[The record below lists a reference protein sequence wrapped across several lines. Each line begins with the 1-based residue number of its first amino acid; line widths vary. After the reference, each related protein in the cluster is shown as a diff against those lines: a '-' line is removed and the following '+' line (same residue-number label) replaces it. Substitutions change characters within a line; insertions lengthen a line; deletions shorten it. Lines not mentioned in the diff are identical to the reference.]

1 MVQSR
6 DDYLEIYEM
15 YKDIANPVE
24 RQRLMKNERNRRWK
38 KANRDKVRAARKRY
52 TIKYPEKVKQES
64 MVFRQEHP
72 EYAKK
77 WYTKHKEEAKE
88 WWQNRSEEQK
98 AAKAE
103 YNKNWKNKQYTENTV
118 YRLRIIISTSMMRSI
133 KKNKTNKRLYR
144 YLGYTIEE
152 LKEHLEHQFED
163 WMNWDNL
170 GLTATK
176 EKETWQIDHIIPVNT
191 FNIKEIGDEE
201 FRKCWALDNLRPL
214 DSYIN
219 NRRPKDGSD
228 IKGIE

>member
-15 YKDIANPVE
+15 YKDIADPVE

-52 TIKYPEKVKQES
+52 AIKYPEKVKQES

-103 YNKNWKNKQYTENTV
+103 YNKNWKNKQYTENTI

-144 YLGYTIEE
+144 YLGYSIEE

-170 GLTATK
+170 GLTANK

>member
-1 MVQSR
+1 MFANIE
-6 DDYLEIYEM
+6 DPLER
-15 YKDIANPVE
+15 A
-24 RQRLMKNERNRRWK
+24 RLMKNERTRRWK
-38 KANRDKVRAARKRY
+38 LENKDKVRAARKRHVKKY
-52 TIKYPEKVKQES
+52 SEKIKKEAKKYRE
-64 MVFRQEHP
+64 EHP
-72 EYAKK
+72 EYKK
-77 WYTKHKEEAKE
+77 EWYKQHKVEAKE
-88 WWQNRSEEQK
+88 WWNNRSKEQK
-98 AAKAE
+98 QAKAE
-103 YNKNWKNKQYTENTV
+103 YNKVWKKDRYKNNNNYKI
-118 YRLRIIISTSMMRSI
+118 RCIISSAVRRSLKGMKKGDSI
-133 KKNKTNKRLYR
+133 KNI
-144 YLGYTIEE
+144 LGYTIEE

-191 FNIKEIGDEE
+191 FNILEIGDEE

>member
-15 YKDIANPVE
+15 YKDIADPVE

-52 TIKYPEKVKQES
+52 AIKYPEKVKQES

-170 GLTATK
+170 GLTANK
-176 EKETWQIDHIIPVNT
+176 EKETWQVDHIIPVNT

>member
-1 MVQSR
+1 MQKKY
-6 DDYLEIYEM
+6 DGIDEMFANIEDPLER
-15 YKDIANPVE
+15 A
-24 RQRLMKNERNRRWK
+24 RLMKNERTRRWK
-38 KANRDKVRAARKRY
+38 LENKDKVRAARKRHVKKY
-52 TIKYPEKVKQES
+52 SEKIKKEAKKYRE
-64 MVFRQEHP
+64 EHP
-72 EYAKK
+72 EYKK
-77 WYTKHKEEAKE
+77 EWYKQHKVEAKE
-88 WWQNRSEEQK
+88 WWNNRSKAQK
-98 AAKAE
+98 QAKVE
-103 YNKNWKNKQYTENTV
+103 YNKVWKKDRYKNNNNYKI
-118 YRLRIIISTSMMRSI
+118 RCIISSAVRRSLKGMKKGDSI
-133 KKNKTNKRLYR
+133 KNI
-144 YLGYTIEE
+144 LGYSIEE

-170 GLTATK
+170 GLTANK

>member
-1 MVQSR
+1 MQKKY
-6 DDYLEIYEM
+6 DGIDEMFANIEDPLER
-15 YKDIANPVE
+15 A
-24 RQRLMKNERNRRWK
+24 RLMKNERTRRWK
-38 KANRDKVRAARKRY
+38 LENKDKVRAARKRHVKKY
-52 TIKYPEKVKQES
+52 SEKIKKEAKKYRE
-64 MVFRQEHP
+64 EHP
-72 EYAKK
+72 EYKK
-77 WYTKHKEEAKE
+77 EWYKQHKVEAKE
-88 WWQNRSEEQK
+88 WWNNRSKEQK
-98 AAKAE
+98 QAKAE
-103 YNKNWKNKQYTENTV
+103 YNKVWKKDRYKNNNNYKI
-118 YRLRIIISTSMMRSI
+118 RCIISSAVRRSLKGMKKGDSI
-133 KKNKTNKRLYR
+133 KNI
-144 YLGYTIEE
+144 LGYSIEE

-170 GLTATK
+170 GLTANK

>member
-1 MVQSR
+1 MQKKY
-6 DDYLEIYEM
+6 DGIDEMFANIEDPLER
-15 YKDIANPVE
+15 A
-24 RQRLMKNERNRRWK
+24 RLMKNERTRRWK
-38 KANRDKVRAARKRY
+38 LENKDKVRAARKRHVKKY
-52 TIKYPEKVKQES
+52 SKKIKKEAKKYRE
-64 MVFRQEHP
+64 EHP
-72 EYAKK
+72 EYKK
-77 WYTKHKEEAKE
+77 EWYKQHKVEAKE
-88 WWQNRSEEQK
+88 WWNNRSKEQK
-98 AAKAE
+98 QAKAE
-103 YNKNWKNKQYTENTV
+103 YNKVWKKDRYKNNNNYKI
-118 YRLRIIISTSMMRSI
+118 RCIISSAVRRSLKGMKKGDSI
-133 KKNKTNKRLYR
+133 KNI
-144 YLGYTIEE
+144 LGYTIEE

-170 GLTATK
+170 GLTANK

>member
-1 MVQSR
+1 MQKKY
-6 DDYLEIYEM
+6 DGIDEMFANIEDPLER
-15 YKDIANPVE
+15 A
-24 RQRLMKNERNRRWK
+24 RLMKNERTRRWK
-38 KANRDKVRAARKRY
+38 LENKDKVRAARKRHVKKY
-52 TIKYPEKVKQES
+52 SEKIKKEAKKYRE
-64 MVFRQEHP
+64 EHP
-72 EYAKK
+72 EYKK
-77 WYTKHKEEAKE
+77 EWYKQHKVEAKE
-88 WWQNRSEEQK
+88 WWNNRSKEQK
-98 AAKAE
+98 QAKAE
-103 YNKNWKNKQYTENTV
+103 YNKVWKKDRYKNNNNYKI
-118 YRLRIIISTSMMRSI
+118 RCIISSAVRRSLKGMKKGDSI
-133 KKNKTNKRLYR
+133 KNI
-144 YLGYTIEE
+144 LGYTIEE

-201 FRKCWALDNLRPL
+201 FRKCWALDNLIPL

>member
-1 MVQSR
+1 MQKKY
-6 DDYLEIYEM
+6 DGIDEMFANIEDPLER
-15 YKDIANPVE
+15 A
-24 RQRLMKNERNRRWK
+24 RLMKNERTRRWK
-38 KANRDKVRAARKRY
+38 LENKDKVRAARKRHVKKY
-52 TIKYPEKVKQES
+52 SEKIKKEAKKYRE
-64 MVFRQEHP
+64 EHP
-72 EYAKK
+72 EYKK
-77 WYTKHKEEAKE
+77 EWYKQHKVEAKE
-88 WWQNRSEEQK
+88 WWNNRSKAQK
-98 AAKAE
+98 QAKAE
-103 YNKNWKNKQYTENTV
+103 YNKVWKKDRYKNNNNYKI
-118 YRLRIIISTSMMRSI
+118 RCIISSAVRRSLKGMKKGDSI
-133 KKNKTNKRLYR
+133 KNI
-144 YLGYTIEE
+144 LGYSIEE

-170 GLTATK
+170 GLTANK

>member
-1 MVQSR
+1 MQKKY
-6 DDYLEIYEM
+6 DGIDEMFANIEDPLER
-15 YKDIANPVE
+15 A
-24 RQRLMKNERNRRWK
+24 RLMKNERTRRWK
-38 KANRDKVRAARKRY
+38 LENKDKVRAARKRHVKKY
-52 TIKYPEKVKQES
+52 SEKIKKEAKKYRE
-64 MVFRQEHP
+64 EHP
-72 EYAKK
+72 EYKK
-77 WYTKHKEEAKE
+77 EWYKQHKVEAKE
-88 WWQNRSEEQK
+88 WWNNRSKEQK
-98 AAKAE
+98 QAKAE
-103 YNKNWKNKQYTENTV
+103 YNKVWKKDRYKNNNNYKI
-118 YRLRIIISTSMMRSI
+118 RCIISSAVRRSLKGMKKGDSI
-133 KKNKTNKRLYR
+133 KNI
-144 YLGYTIEE
+144 LGYTIEE

-191 FNIKEIGDEE
+191 FNIKKIGDEE

>member
-1 MVQSR
+1 MQKKY
-6 DDYLEIYEM
+6 DGIDEMFANIEDPLER
-15 YKDIANPVE
+15 A
-24 RQRLMKNERNRRWK
+24 RLMKNERTRRWK
-38 KANRDKVRAARKRY
+38 LENKDKVRAARKRHVKKY
-52 TIKYPEKVKQES
+52 SEKIKKEAKKYRE
-64 MVFRQEHP
+64 EHP
-72 EYAKK
+72 EYKK
-77 WYTKHKEEAKE
+77 EWYKQHKVEAKE
-88 WWQNRSEEQK
+88 WWNNRSKEQK
-98 AAKAE
+98 QAKAE
-103 YNKNWKNKQYTENTV
+103 YNKVWKKARYKNNNNYKI
-118 YRLRIIISTSMMRSI
+118 RCIISSAVRRSLKGMKKGDSI
-133 KKNKTNKRLYR
+133 KNI
-144 YLGYTIEE
+144 LGYTIEE

-170 GLTATK
+170 GLTANK

>member
-1 MVQSR
+1 MQKKY
-6 DDYLEIYEM
+6 DGIDEMFANIEDPLER
-15 YKDIANPVE
+15 A
-24 RQRLMKNERNRRWK
+24 RLMKNERTRRWK
-38 KANRDKVRAARKRY
+38 LENKDKVRAARKRHVKKY
-52 TIKYPEKVKQES
+52 SEKIKKEAKKYRE
-64 MVFRQEHP
+64 EHP
-72 EYAKK
+72 EYKK
-77 WYTKHKEEAKE
+77 EWYKQHKVEAKE
-88 WWQNRSEEQK
+88 WWNNRSKAQK
-98 AAKAE
+98 QAKAE
-103 YNKNWKNKQYTENTV
+103 YNKVWKKDRYKNNNNYKI
-118 YRLRIIISTSMMRSI
+118 RCIISSAVRRSLKGMKKGDSI
-133 KKNKTNKRLYR
+133 KNI
-144 YLGYTIEE
+144 LGYTIEE

-170 GLTATK
+170 GLTANK

>member
-15 YKDIANPVE
+15 YKDIADPVE

-52 TIKYPEKVKQES
+52 AIKYPEKVKQES
-64 MVFRQEHP
+64 MAFRQEHP

-77 WYTKHKEEAKE
+77 WYTKHKVEAKE

-170 GLTATK
+170 GLTANK

>member
-1 MVQSR
+1 MQKKYDGIDEMFANIEDS
-6 DDYLEIYEM
+6 LER
-15 YKDIANPVE
+15 A
-24 RQRLMKNERNRRWK
+24 RLMKNERTRRWK
-38 KANRDKVRAARKRY
+38 LENKDKVRAARKRHVKKY
-52 TIKYPEKVKQES
+52 SEKIKKEAKKYRE
-64 MVFRQEHP
+64 EHP
-72 EYAKK
+72 EYKK
-77 WYTKHKEEAKE
+77 EWYKQHKVEAKE
-88 WWQNRSEEQK
+88 WWNNRSKEQK
-98 AAKAE
+98 QAKAE
-103 YNKNWKNKQYTENTV
+103 YNKVWKKDRYKNNNNYKI
-118 YRLRIIISTSMMRSI
+118 RCIISSAVRRSLKGMKKGDSI
-133 KKNKTNKRLYR
+133 KNI
-144 YLGYTIEE
+144 LGYSIEE

-191 FNIKEIGDEE
+191 FNILEIGDEE

>member
-15 YKDIANPVE
+15 YKDIADPVE

-38 KANRDKVRAARKRY
+38 KANRHKVRAARKRY
-52 TIKYPEKVKQES
+52 AIKYPEKVKQES

-144 YLGYTIEE
+144 YLGYSIEE

-170 GLTATK
+170 GLTANK

>member
-1 MVQSR
+1 MQKKY
-6 DDYLEIYEM
+6 DGIDEMFANIEDPLER
-15 YKDIANPVE
+15 A
-24 RQRLMKNERNRRWK
+24 RLMKNERTRRWK
-38 KANRDKVRAARKRY
+38 LENKDKVRAARKRHVKKY
-52 TIKYPEKVKQES
+52 SEKIKKEAKKYRE
-64 MVFRQEHP
+64 EHP
-72 EYAKK
+72 EYKK
-77 WYTKHKEEAKE
+77 EWYKQHKVEAKE
-88 WWQNRSEEQK
+88 WWNNRSKEQK
-98 AAKAE
+98 QAKAE
-103 YNKNWKNKQYTENTV
+103 YNKVWKKDRYKNNNNYKI
-118 YRLRIIISTSMMRSI
+118 RCIISSAVRRSLKGMKKGDSI
-133 KKNKTNKRLYR
+133 KNI
-144 YLGYTIEE
+144 LGYTIEE

>member
-15 YKDIANPVE
+15 YKDIADPVE

-52 TIKYPEKVKQES
+52 AIKYPEKVKQES

-144 YLGYTIEE
+144 YLGYSIEE

-170 GLTATK
+170 GLTANK

-191 FNIKEIGDEE
+191 FNIKEIG
-201 FRKCWALDNLRPL
+201 PL

>member
-15 YKDIANPVE
+15 YKDIADPVE

-52 TIKYPEKVKQES
+52 AIKYPEKVKQES

-144 YLGYTIEE
+144 YLGYSIEE

-170 GLTATK
+170 GLTANK

>member
-1 MVQSR
+1 
-6 DDYLEIYEM
+6 
-15 YKDIANPVE
+15 
-24 RQRLMKNERNRRWK
+24 MKK
-38 KANRDKVRAARKRY
+38 GD
-52 TIKYPEKVKQES
+52 
-64 MVFRQEHP
+64 
-72 EYAKK
+72 
-77 WYTKHKEEAKE
+77 
-88 WWQNRSEEQK
+88 
-98 AAKAE
+98 
-103 YNKNWKNKQYTENTV
+103 
-118 YRLRIIISTSMMRSI
+118 SI
-133 KKNKTNKRLYR
+133 KNI
-144 YLGYTIEE
+144 LGYSIEE

-170 GLTATK
+170 GLTANK

>member
-1 MVQSR
+1 MQKKY
-6 DDYLEIYEM
+6 DGIDEM
-15 YKDIANPVE
+15 FANIEDPIE
-24 RQRLMKNERNRRWK
+24 KARLMKNERTRRWK
-38 KANRDKVRAARKRY
+38 LENKDKVRAARNRY
-52 TIKYPEKVKQES
+52 TKKYSEKVKKEAKKY
-64 MVFRQEHP
+64 REEHP
-72 EYAKK
+72 EYKK
-77 WYTKHKEEAKE
+77 EWYKQHKVEAKE
-88 WWQNRSEEQK
+88 WWNNRSKEQK
-98 AAKAE
+98 QAKAE
-103 YNKNWKNKQYTENTV
+103 YNKVWKKDRYKNNNNYKI
-118 YRLRIIISTSMMRSI
+118 RCIISSAVRRSLKGIKKGDSI
-133 KKNKTNKRLYR
+133 KNI
-144 YLGYTIEE
+144 LGYSIEE

-201 FRKCWALDNLRPL
+201 FKKCWALDNLRPL

>member
-15 YKDIANPVE
+15 YKDIADPVE

-52 TIKYPEKVKQES
+52 AIKYPEKVKQES

-88 WWQNRSEEQK
+88 WWQDRSEEQK

-170 GLTATK
+170 GLTANK